1 LVLTVGGR
9 QKHITSAASALFDL
23 LLFDVYNIE
32 WYWGL
37 VPPAKIE
44 KLAPFIGQIWPD
56 LHRIQAGNLNVAGA
70 VLRQKNVGLV

>member
-23 LLFDVYNIE
+23 LLFDVHNIE

-44 KLAPFIGQIWPD
+44 NLDPFIGQIWPD
-56 LHRIQAGNLNVAGA
+56 LHRIQAV
-70 VLRQKNVGLV
+70 